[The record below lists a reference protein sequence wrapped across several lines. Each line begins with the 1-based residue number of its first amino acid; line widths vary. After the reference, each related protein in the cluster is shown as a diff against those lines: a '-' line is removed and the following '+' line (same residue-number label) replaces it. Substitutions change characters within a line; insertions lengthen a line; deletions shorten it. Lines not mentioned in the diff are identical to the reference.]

1 MQLGLVALALVMLS
15 SLCSSSTENRHEHP
29 ALPKARRH
37 KRVSTEGPP
46 PCPKGCERC
55 SEYNGCVKC
64 KPKLFIFLERN
75 DIRQIGVCLAS
86 CPMGYF
92 GMRNPET
99 NRCTQCKI
107 ENCEACFNR
116 NFCTKCKEGFY
127 SHRGRCHMTCPPG
140 LTSTNGTM
148 ECIGQPVVECELSDW
163 SAWGPC
169 MKKNK
174 TCGFKK
180 GSHARLRQPLQTAP
194 QALPA
199 SPPCGPQTERKK
211 CVVEKMPCT
220 RAREYRNYTGV
231 DWVWLGSQTAT
242 DTKVPD
248 FPACKQC
255 RASVSQS
262 DDGSGF
268 CAMDLAQDQSLDQG
282 CLFRR
287 SLRREG
293 DTDLMC
299 FSRSPRRPAV
309 QLLSRGLAQI

>member
-15 SLCSSSTENRHEHP
+15 SLCSCSPENRHARP
-29 ALPKARRH
+29 MLPKARRH
-37 KRVSTEGPP
+37 KRVITEGPP

-86 CPMGYF
+86 CPVGFF
-92 GMRNPET
+92 GIRNPET

-107 ENCEACFNR
+107 DNCEACFNK

-127 SHRGRCHMTCPPG
+127 SLRGKCPMTCPPG
-140 LTSTNGTM
+140 LTSINGTM
-148 ECIGQPVVECELSDW
+148 ECIGQPVVECELGDW

-180 GSHARLRQPLQTAP
+180 GSQARLRQPLQTGPRADGPLGPRTP
-194 QALPA
+194 QT
-199 SPPCGPQTERKK
+199 SQPCGPQAERKK
-211 CVVEKMPCT
+211 CVVVKTPCT
-220 RAREYRNYTGV
+220 MHR
-231 DWVWLGSQTAT
+231 
-242 DTKVPD
+242 
-248 FPACKQC
+248 ACKQC

-268 CAMDLAQDQSLDQG
+268 CAVELAQDQSLDQG

-287 SLRREG
+287 SLR
-293 DTDLMC
+293 
-299 FSRSPRRPAV
+299 
-309 QLLSRGLAQI
+309 